1 MFSIKGGLFKE
12 DKLVL
17 VFESYSIAKHKSKLI
32 RKEEREKYCVKP
44 INGDKYVCGVFKEE
58 NLH

>member
-12 DKLVL
+12 GKLIL
-17 VFESYSIAKHKSKLI
+17 VFETYSTAKHKRKLI
-32 RKEEREKYCVKP
+32 RKEDRDKYCVKP
-44 INGDKYVCGVFKEE
+44 INGDKYVCGLFKEE

>member
-12 DKLVL
+12 GKLIL

-32 RKEEREKYCVKP
+32 RKEDRYKYYVKP
-44 INGDKYVCGVFKEE
+44 INGDKYVCGLFKEE